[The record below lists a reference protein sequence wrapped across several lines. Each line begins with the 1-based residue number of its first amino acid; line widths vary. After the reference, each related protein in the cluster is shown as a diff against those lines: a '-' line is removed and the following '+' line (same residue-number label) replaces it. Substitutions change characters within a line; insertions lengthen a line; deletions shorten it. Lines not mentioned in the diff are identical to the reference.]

1 MTVEPGQ
8 GPKSELFVCW
18 ISTVT
23 SKYLTPGVNW
33 GKGEGGG
40 MIWVSVVKEERSVAS
55 NRLWSGKIFSQW
67 PGGGGGRG
75 REEKTVV
82 VNITK
87 RKNEKTLTL
96 CLMVRGDWWS
106 YAMLIPGKNRN
117 HRRLLS
123 LLSTKEINELFKSM
137 IKAWNFLQHLWP

>member
-33 GKGEGGG
+33 GKGAGGG
-40 MIWVSVVKEERSVAS
+40 MIWVSV
-55 NRLWSGKIFSQW
+55 
-67 PGGGGGRG
+67 GRG

-87 RKNEKTLTL
+87 KK
-96 CLMVRGDWWS
+96 
-106 YAMLIPGKNRN
+106 K
-117 HRRLLS
+117 
-123 LLSTKEINELFKSM
+123 K
-137 IKAWNFLQHLWP
+137 

>member
-8 GPKSELFVCW
+8 GPKSELFACW

-23 SKYLTPGVNW
+23 SKYLSPGVNW

-40 MIWVSVVKEERSVAS
+40 MIWVSVGKEERSVAS

-67 PGGGGGRG
+67 RGGRG
-75 REEKTVV
+75 RERRKLLWL
-82 VNITK
+82 ILQKK

-117 HRRLLS
+117 HRCLLS

-137 IKAWNFLQHLWP
+137 IKAWNFPQHLWP